1 VALQYLVDGY
11 DRFAPAPVD
20 PTLVRAILPGK
31 RLMAG
36 QDCVVCHIVS
46 GEHRIP
52 TYEAIALMYE
62 DPDAKGPD
70 AGILEQLAAK
80 VVQGGAGKW
89 GQTEMPA
96 HPAIPLEDARVMA
109 TYVLTQSKEEARIDW
124 RPLRGEIMVDHDAA
138 GIGAGPFGLRR
149 GGRWVLWATY
159 TDNGTAG
166 APPATGRAVVKFR
179 APVLLAT
186 DRDEATDVVE
196 VAAPGGGTFL
206 VAAKRRSVLK
216 FAALDLTGIRQM
228 TFVVGDSK
236 SDWAGGAIEV
246 RLGSGVGPVIG
257 RAEVRSESAAPVTA
271 TAAAAIADTP
281 GVNDLY
287 VVLRGSPGDRKGS
300 VALGA
305 ITFQR

>member
-1 VALQYLVDGY
+1 VVSDVEDGDTLGGRSSTSMPRTIDPASVGVALQYMADGY

-20 PTLVRAILPGK
+20 PKLVRAILPGK

-52 TYEAIALMYE
+52 TYE
-62 DPDAKGPD
+62 
-70 AGILEQLAAK
+70 
-80 VVQGGAGKW
+80 
-89 GQTEMPA
+89 
-96 HPAIPLEDARVMA
+96 
-109 TYVLTQSKEEARIDW
+109 
-124 RPLRGEIMVDHDAA
+124 
-138 GIGAGPFGLRR
+138 
-149 GGRWVLWATY
+149 
-159 TDNGTAG
+159 
-166 APPATGRAVVKFR
+166 
-179 APVLLAT
+179 
-186 DRDEATDVVE
+186 
-196 VAAPGGGTFL
+196 
-206 VAAKRRSVLK
+206 
-216 FAALDLTGIRQM
+216 FAALDLTGVRQM
-228 TFVVGDSK
+228 SFVVGDSK

-246 RLGSGVGPVIG
+246 RIGSGVGPVIG

-287 VVLRGSPGDRKGS
+287 LVLRASSGERKGS